1 MGSAWHC
8 FRRGLVRAAPPSKQK
23 RVKQSLSNSRL
34 LLALLCAVCER
45 QRGAGHAIGGWCVA
59 TKVVSGG
66 AVVDA
71 YGCSGRR
78 APAPASASSSASV
91 LADERFFVF
100 PHDRSLFHI
109 CRTPFFPYISGY
121 SFFEIFCASQQTTVS
136 VSVSVQAAQS
146 AGAWASARSLRA
158 ARRRRGCS
166 ASPARH
172 SSSKQKRRVKHS
184 ASHYGARGVA

>member
-1 MGSAWHC
+1 MGSARHC
-8 FRRGLVRAAPPSKQK
+8 LRRGPVRAAPAQQAEAMR
-23 RVKQSLSNSRL
+23 RVKQSLSTDSRL

-91 LADERFFVF
+91 LLMSVFLYFHTPDPFSTYVAPRSSHISVDILFLRFSVHHSRLAALLQCAVCERE
-100 PHDRSLFHI
+100 RE
-109 CRTPFFPYISGY
+109 R
-121 SFFEIFCASQQTTVS
+121 
-136 VSVSVQAAQS
+136 
-146 AGAWASARSLRA
+146 AGGAIGWCVGQREVSAR
-158 ARRRRGCS
+158 GTS
-166 ASPARH
+166 AT
-172 SSSKQKRRVKHS
+172 RV
-184 ASHYGARGVA
+184 

>member
-45 QRGAGHAIGGWCVA
+45 QRGAGRTIGGWCVA
-59 TKVVSGG
+59 TKGVSGG

-91 LADERFFVF
+91 LLMSVFLYFHTTDPFSTYVAPRSSHISVDILFLRF
-100 PHDRSLFHI
+100 
-109 CRTPFFPYISGY
+109 
-121 SFFEIFCASQQTTVS
+121 S
-136 VSVSVQAAQS
+136 VH
-146 AGAWASARSLRA
+146 
-158 ARRRRGCS
+158 
-166 ASPARH
+166 H
-172 SSSKQKRRVKHS
+172 SRLL
-184 ASHYGARGVA
+184 